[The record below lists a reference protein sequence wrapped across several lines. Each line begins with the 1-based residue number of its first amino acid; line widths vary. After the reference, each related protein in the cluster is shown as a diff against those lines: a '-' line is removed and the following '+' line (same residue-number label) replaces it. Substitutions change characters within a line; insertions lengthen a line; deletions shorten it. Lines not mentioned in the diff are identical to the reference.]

1 MKMLVIKKNT
11 IFIILI
17 ALLLLIGLI
26 LFLLF
31 GSNAKDVFNEDIFY
45 KGTRDEKIVAFAC
58 NVDWGNE
65 YIPDMLQIFKD
76 KDIKISF
83 FPTGRWAKENPDLI
97 KSIDA
102 DNHEIGNHGYNHVD
116 YDKLSYDKNKEE
128 ILKAHNSI
136 MDITGKSPKYFGP
149 PSGAFNDETVKAA
162 KDLGY
167 KLVLWSIDTIDWR
180 EDSTK
185 DVIINRVE
193 SKIHNSAIILIHPTQ
208 ETVKA
213 LPEIIN
219 FLFQKGYKIG
229 TIGDVIN

>member
-1 MKMLVIKKNT
+1 MKMLFIKKNT
-11 IFIILI
+11 IILILI
-17 ALLLLIGLI
+17 ALLLIGLI

-31 GSNAKDVFNEDIFY
+31 SSNVKDVFNEDILY
-45 KGTRDEKIVAFAC
+45 KGTRDEKIVVFAC
-58 NVDWGNE
+58 NIDWGNE
-65 YIPDMLQIFKD
+65 HIPNMLQILRD
-76 KDIKISF
+76 NDIKISF

-97 KSIDA
+97 KSIDE

-128 ILKAHNSI
+128 ILKAHNTLL
-136 MDITGKSPKYFGP
+136 DITGKSPKYFAP

-185 DVIINRVE
+185 DVIINRIE
-193 SKIHNSAIILIHPTQ
+193 SKIHNSAIILMHPTQ
-208 ETVKA
+208 ETVNA

-219 FLFQKGYKIG
+219 SLFQKGYKIG

>member
-1 MKMLVIKKNT
+1 MLVIKKNT